1 MRAVSDGST
10 SAWRPGRWGNLVLG
24 TLACLALAHPLAAPA
39 QTVSPPIA
47 EYQER
52 ARSSFQ
58 LINSTIFPLSV
69 VLEVHGFTVSERGEV
84 EDAPLD
90 TTRLHIKLSAMSF
103 RIPPRGTYTVF
114 YEATADSLPAWFNIV
129 SAMTGARTESG
140 LNLRLLLPHVVYLN
154 QKQPLQKTE
163 VVVRRLELDSAGK
176 TARVQLENL
185 SAHLGRVLELTMTG
199 GKGQSRAAGAF
210 PLLPQHRRWVQV
222 NWDLEQPPE
231 RVALRFAKFAI
242 DTTLV
247 PVPVE
252 HPASESAR
260 SSDAPSSG
268 LARVPGSAD
277 RP

>member
-10 SAWRPGRWGNLVLG
+10 SARRPGRQARLVFG

-58 LINSTIFPLSV
+58 LINSSIFPLSV
-69 VLEVHGFTVSERGEV
+69 VLEVHGFTVSEQGEV

-114 YEATADSLPAWFNIV
+114 YEATADSLPVWFNIV

-154 QKQPLQKTE
+154 QKQPLRKEQ
-163 VVVRRLELDSAGK
+163 VAIRAFQVDSATGK
-176 TARVQLENL
+176 VRVQLENL
-185 SAHLGRVLELTMTG
+185 SPNLGRVQEVTASA
-199 GKGQSRAAGAF
+199 GKVTSQPGSGF
-210 PLLPQHRRWVQV
+210 PLFPHMVRWTEVDWPGPGRPDRLMV
-222 NWDLEQPPE
+222 
-231 RVALRFAKFAI
+231 RFAKFSL
-242 DTTLV
+242 DTSLYAT
-247 PVPVE
+247 
-252 HPASESAR
+252 
-260 SSDAPSSG
+260 PS
-268 LARVPGSAD
+268 P
-277 RP
+277 